1 MTIPVIALVGR
12 PNVGKST
19 LFNCLTRSRDALV
32 ADQPGLT
39 RDRKYGDGK
48 IGDRSY
54 VVVDTGG
61 LTGTGGAL
69 DELMARQ
76 AQLAIQEAD
85 VTLFLVDAR
94 EGRTAVDEM
103 IAEQL
108 RRLGKPLFL
117 VVNKAEG
124 LDEATASADFYALGL
139 GRPYAIST
147 AHGHGIESLMEDV
160 LAALPPVPAEETT
173 ALPEAEE
180 AGVAP
185 IRVACAGRPNVG
197 KSTLVNRILGEER
210 VLAYDQPGTT
220 RDTIEVPFER
230 VGKPYVLIDT
240 AGVRRRARV
249 TGTVEKF
256 SVIKTLKAIAAANV
270 VIVVLDGR
278 EGITEQDAALVG
290 FVVDSGRS
298 LVVAINKWDGL
309 SENQKANVR
318 RELDLKLPFVNFAK
332 VHFISALYGTGIG
345 ELFKSVDK
353 AYESATRKLST
364 PLLTRILEDAVN
376 RNQPPLVRGR
386 RIKLRYA
393 HQGGH
398 NPPVIVI
405 HGNQTEA
412 VPDTYRRYLAN
423 VFRTTL
429 KLIGTPVR
437 LEFRT
442 GENPYAGRK
451 NTLTPRQMEKRKRL
465 MRFVKRK

>member
-1 MTIPVIALVGR
+1 MIPVIALVGR

-39 RDRKYGDGK
+39 RDRKYGDGR
-48 IGDRSY
+48 IGDRPY

-61 LTGTGGAL
+61 LSGRGDEL

-76 AQLAIQEAD
+76 AELAIQESD

-94 EGRTAVDEM
+94 EGLTAQDEL
-103 IAEQL
+103 IAAQL
-108 RRLGKPLFL
+108 RRLGKPVFL

-124 LDEATASADFYALGL
+124 LDEHTAGAEFFALGL
-139 GRPYAIST
+139 GQPHAISA
-147 AHGHGIESLMEDV
+147 AHGRGIGQLMEKV
-160 LAALPPVPAEETT
+160 LAALPPAPEE
-173 ALPEAEE
+173 EAESGE
-180 AGVAP
+180 DTGPAP
-185 IRVACAGRPNVG
+185 IRIAFAGRPNVG
-197 KSTLVNRILGEER
+197 KSTLINRIVGEER
-210 VLAYDQPGTT
+210 VLAYDLPGTT

-230 VGKPYVLIDT
+230 AGKSYLLIDT
-240 AGVRRRARV
+240 AGVRRRSRV
-249 TGTVEKF
+249 AGAVEKF
-256 SVIKTLKAIAAANV
+256 SVIKTLKAIEAANV
-270 VIVVLDGR
+270 VIAVLDAR
-278 EGITEQDAALVG
+278 EGITEQDAGLVG

-298 LVVAINKWDGL
+298 LVVAVNKWDGL
-309 SENQKANVR
+309 SEDQKANVR
-318 RELDLKLPFVNFAK
+318 RELDLKLPFINFAK
-332 VHFISALYGTGIG
+332 VHFISALRGTGIG

-353 AYESATRKLST
+353 AYESATRKLPT
-364 PLLTRILEDAVN
+364 PQLTRILEQAVE
-376 RNQPPLVRGR
+376 RNPPPLVRGR

-412 VPDTYRRYLAN
+412 VPDVYRRYLTNA
-423 VFRTTL
+423 FRTALNLT
-429 KLIGTPVR
+429 GTPVR

-442 GENPYAGRK
+442 GENPYADRK
-451 NTLTPRQMEKRKRL
+451 NELTPRQLKRRKRL

>member
-48 IGDRSY
+48 VGERSY

-61 LTGTGGAL
+61 LTGIGGAL

-94 EGRTAVDEM
+94 EGRTAADEM
-103 IAEQL
+103 ITEQL
-108 RRLGKPLFL
+108 RRLGKPVFL

-124 LDEATASADFYALGL
+124 LDEAAASAEFHALGL
-139 GRPYAIST
+139 GRPYTISA
-147 AHGHGIESLMEDV
+147 AHGRGIEALMEDV
-160 LAALPPVPAEETT
+160 LAALPPIPAEETVP
-173 ALPEAEE
+173 AEAEE
-180 AGVAP
+180 AGAAP

-197 KSTLVNRILGEER
+197 KSTLINRILGEER

-230 VGKPYVLIDT
+230 QGKSYVLVDT

-249 TGTVEKF
+249 TETVEKF
-256 SVIKTLKAIAAANV
+256 SVIKTLKAIEAANV
-270 VIVVLDGR
+270 VIAVLDAR
-278 EGITEQDAALVG
+278 EGVTEQDAALVG

-298 LVVAINKWDGL
+298 LVVAVNKWDGL
-309 SENQKANVR
+309 PEDQKANVR
-318 RELDLKLPFVNFAK
+318 RELDIKLPFISFAK
-332 VHFISALYGTGIG
+332 VHFISALRGTGIG

-353 AYESATRKLST
+353 AYESATRKFPT

-412 VPDTYRRYLAN
+412 VPDAYRRYLAN
-423 VFRTTL
+423 AFRTAL
-429 KLIGTPVR
+429 KLTGTPVR

-442 GENPYAGRK
+442 GENPYADRK
-451 NTLTPRQMEKRKRL
+451 NVLTPRQMEKRKRL